1 MTEKSPARQATS
13 VILASIILWVL
24 VLFAAWF
31 VEGTDSALGHGPLP
45 SALNGLAAYL
55 RTLLVAVFGIVVG
68 GAMIVG
74 IRGSSQYGERYSWLI
89 YVFVVV
95 PLLILLFIPL
105 ERFNSGT
112 FLGLPSFLVGIPGR
126 MVIATALGSVLLGT
140 LGMRVLLKAPP
151 DEGAARALTQR
162 SSGGGASRDAAPGRF
177 TGLAWRAL
185 SFMQEEAKRFE
196 QSNMGTEHLLLGV
209 LSDTRSQAARI
220 VIDLGADPASIRREV
235 ENIISRRGPLF
246 GGKASMTQRCQRVVE
261 RAVRIAR
268 NSGVRTVG
276 TGHLLL
282 ALVEN
287 PEDVAGQLLDSSGI
301 TADRVASVMR
311 GMPAESDE

>member
-13 VILASIILWVL
+13 VIFASIILWVL
-24 VLFAAWF
+24 VLLAAWF

-45 SALNGLAAYL
+45 SALNGLAAYM
-55 RTLLVAVFGIVVG
+55 RTLLVGVLGLVVG

-74 IRGSSQYGERYSWLI
+74 VRGSAQYGERYSWLI
-89 YVFVVV
+89 YVFVVA
-95 PLLILLFIPL
+95 PLVILLFIPL
-105 ERFNSGT
+105 ERFNAGA
-112 FLGLPSFLVGIPGR
+112 FLGLPDFLVGIPGR
-126 MVIATALGSVLLGT
+126 MVIATALGSLLLGT
-140 LGMRVLLKAPP
+140 LGLRVILKAPP

-162 SSGGGASRDAAPGRF
+162 ASSGSGASGDAAPGRF

-268 NSGVRTVG
+268 NGGIRTVG

-311 GMPAESDE
+311 GMPAEAD

>member
-13 VILASIILWVL
+13 VILASIVLWAL
-24 VLFAAWF
+24 LLLAMWFA
-31 VEGTDSALGHGPLP
+31 EGTDRTLGHGPLP
-45 SALNGLAAYL
+45 SALSGLAAYL
-55 RTLLVAVFGIVVG
+55 RTILVGVIGIVVG

-74 IRGSSQYGERYSWLI
+74 VRGSAQFGARYSWLI
-89 YVFVVV
+89 YVFVVG
-95 PLLILLFIPL
+95 PLVLMLFIPL

-112 FLGLPSFLVGIPGR
+112 FLGLPAFLVGIPGR
-126 MVIATALGSVLLGT
+126 MVIATSLGALLLGT
-140 LGMRVLLKAPP
+140 LGLRVLLKAPP
-151 DEGAARALTQR
+151 DEGAAAALTQR
-162 SSGGGASRDAAPGRF
+162 SSGGGAARDAAPGRF

-209 LSDTRSQAARI
+209 LSDSRSQASRI
-220 VIDLGADPASIRREV
+220 VLELGADPASIRREI

-246 GGKASMTQRCQRVVE
+246 GGTASMTQRCQRVIE
-261 RAVRIAR
+261 RAVRISR
-268 NSGVRTVG
+268 NGGLRTVG

-287 PEDVAGQLLDSSGI
+287 PEDVAGQLLDSSGV
-301 TADRVASVMR
+301 TSDRVASVMR
-311 GMPAESDE
+311 GMAPEAD

>member
-1 MTEKSPARQATS
+1 MS
-13 VILASIILWVL
+13 VILASIILWAL

-55 RTLLVAVFGIVVG
+55 RTLLVAVFGILVG

-74 IRGSSQYGERYSWLI
+74 VRGSAQYGERYSWLI
-89 YVFVVV
+89 YVFVVM

-105 ERFNSGT
+105 ERFNGGT
-112 FLGLPSFLVGIPGR
+112 FLGMPSFLVGIPGR

-162 SSGGGASRDAAPGRF
+162 SNAGAASREAAPGRF

-311 GMPAESDE
+311 GMPAESDD

>member
-13 VILASIILWVL
+13 VILASIALWILLLLAMW
-24 VLFAAWF
+24 FA
-31 VEGTDSALGHGPLP
+31 EGTDRTLGHGPLP
-45 SALNGLAAYL
+45 SALSGLAAYL
-55 RTLLVAVFGIVVG
+55 RTILVGIVGVVVG

-74 IRGSSQYGERYSWLI
+74 VRGSAQFGARYSWLI
-89 YVFVVV
+89 YVFVVA
-95 PLLILLFIPL
+95 PLVLMLFIPL
-105 ERFNSGT
+105 ERFSSGA
-112 FLGLPSFLVGIPGR
+112 FLGLPAFLVGIPGR
-126 MVIATALGSVLLGT
+126 MVIATSLGALLLGT

-151 DEGAARALTQR
+151 DEGAAAALTQR
-162 SSGGGASRDAAPGRF
+162 STGGAAAAAPGRF

-209 LSDTRSQAARI
+209 LSDSRSQAARI
-220 VIDLGADPASIRREV
+220 VIELGADPASIRREI

-246 GGKASMTQRCQRVVE
+246 GGTASMTQRCQRVIE
-261 RAVRIAR
+261 RAVRISR
-268 NSGVRTVG
+268 NGGLRTVG

-287 PEDVAGQLLDSSGI
+287 PEDVAGQLLDSSGV
-301 TADRVASVMR
+301 TSDRVASVMR
-311 GMPAESDE
+311 GMPPEAD

>member
-1 MTEKSPARQATS
+1 MTEKSPARQATF
-13 VILASIILWVL
+13 VILASFFLWGL
-24 VLFAAWF
+24 VLLAAWF

-45 SALNGLAAYL
+45 SALDGLAAYL
-55 RTLLVAVFGIVVG
+55 RTLLVGVIGIAVG

-74 IRGSSQYGERYSWLI
+74 VRGSAHFGERYSWLI

-95 PLLILLFIPL
+95 PLVLLLFIPL
-105 ERFNSGT
+105 ERFSAGT
-112 FLGLPSFLVGIPGR
+112 FLGLPGFLVGIPGR
-126 MVIATALGSVLLGT
+126 MVIATSLGALLLGT
-140 LGMRVLLKAPP
+140 LGLRVLLKAPP

-162 SSGGGASRDAAPGRF
+162 SNVGGAARDAAPGRF

-220 VIDLGADPASIRREV
+220 VIELGADPASIRREI

-246 GGKASMTQRCQRVVE
+246 GGAASMTQRCQRVIE

-268 NSGVRTVG
+268 NGGLRTVG

-301 TADRVASVMR
+301 TSDRVASVIR
-311 GMPAESDE
+311 HMPPEAD

>member
-1 MTEKSPARQATS
+1 MS

-24 VLFAAWF
+24 VLLAAWF

-74 IRGSSQYGERYSWLI
+74 VRGSAQYGERYSWLI

-105 ERFNSGT
+105 ERFNAGT

-162 SSGGGASRDAAPGRF
+162 SSAGSASRDAAPGRF

-268 NSGVRTVG
+268 NGGVRTVG

-311 GMPAESDE
+311 GMPAESDD

>member
-13 VILASIILWVL
+13 VIIASL
-24 VLFAAWF
+24 VLWGLVLLAAWF

-55 RTLLVAVFGIVVG
+55 RTILVAIIGVGVG

-74 IRGSSQYGERYSWLI
+74 VRGSAHFGERYSWLI

-95 PLLILLFIPL
+95 PLVLLLFIPL
-105 ERFNSGT
+105 ERFSAGT
-112 FLGLPSFLVGIPGR
+112 FLGLPTFLVGIPGR
-126 MVIATALGSVLLGT
+126 MVIATSLGALLLGT
-140 LGMRVLLKAPP
+140 LGLRVLLKAPP

-162 SSGGGASRDAAPGRF
+162 SNAGGAARDAAPGRF

-209 LSDTRSQAARI
+209 LTPAR
-220 VIDLGADPASIRREV
+220 R
-235 ENIISRRGPLF
+235 
-246 GGKASMTQRCQRVVE
+246 QRVSSSSWAPTL
-261 RAVRIAR
+261 RR
-268 NSGVRTVG
+268 SGVRSRTSSAGAVRCS
-276 TGHLLL
+276 
-282 ALVEN
+282 
-287 PEDVAGQLLDSSGI
+287 VARR
-301 TADRVASVMR
+301 A
-311 GMPAESDE
+311 